1 MIVVFLA
8 ALVGIALSIAIVVLG
23 SLIFFGDAASS
34 TDLMG
39 YVAVIGIG
47 GALLTLLVYA
57 PVLHFSRAFLRAR
70 GIGFSVG
77 WGALV
82 LNLPVFIIIA
92 IGMTRGGVYGP
103 GEGPLIGLAFAV
115 LGGIVAGAYAWHRGR
130 RENGRER

>member
-8 ALVGIALSIAIVVLG
+8 ALIGIALSIAVVVLG
-23 SLIFFGDAASS
+23 STIFFNDAASGA
-34 TDLMG
+34 DLMG
-39 YVAVIGIG
+39 FVTVIGIG

-70 GIGFSVG
+70 SVAFG
-77 WGALV
+77 AFWGAFV

-115 LGGIVAGAYAWHRGR
+115 LGGIVAGAYSWHLR
-130 RENGRER
+130 RRSGVIA